1 MNLLKAT
8 GKLVGV
14 KYVLGSMDTDKGL
27 DCFSLIIN
35 YLRNIGYNIPDDLE
49 FKGHTL
55 KDYGEKYSE
64 DPNIINIACEYLTTI
79 LQTVPI
85 TKAVAG
91 DILFACLENNAP
103 SFGIDGGNG
112 TMVIVSE
119 SGGVQIIDKKHYTI
133 KQVLR
138 CRRQSPPF

>member
-1 MNLLKAT
+1 MNLSKITKILIGA
-8 GKLVGV
+8 
-14 KYVLGSMDTDKGL
+14 KYSLGSMDIDKGV

-35 YLRNIGYNIPDDLE
+35 YLRNIGYNIPDDLK
-49 FKGHTL
+49 FKGYTL
-55 KDYGEKYSE
+55 KNYAQKYNE
-64 DPNIINIACEYLTTI
+64 DPGIINIAYEYLATI
-79 LQTVPI
+79 LQNISI

-91 DILFACLENNAP
+91 DILFACLENNSP

-119 SGGVQIIDKKHYTI
+119 SGGVQIIDKKNYTI

-138 CRRQSPPF
+138 CRR